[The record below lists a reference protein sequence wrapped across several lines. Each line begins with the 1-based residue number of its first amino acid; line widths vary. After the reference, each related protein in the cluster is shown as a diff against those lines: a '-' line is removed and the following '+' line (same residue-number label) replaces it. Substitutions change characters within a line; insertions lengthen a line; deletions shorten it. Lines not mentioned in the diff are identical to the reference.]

1 MNQHSAD
8 KTTPYSKPK
17 DILFFS
23 KLLPEAI
30 SGIDK
35 ILGGGYLGKEVLV
48 MKTFSRISIALILM
62 LVAVSCTQYRFFPFP
77 LPDEDDSTPYDV
89 STSASFEE
97 MLRTTGQVRL
107 TSSISVSDFPIEED
121 ENYSINLN
129 GKTLTLNAASAD
141 DRLVIAEGSNVRIN
155 GNGGTLKISISS
167 VTDPSKA
174 FIKLQPNSSLTL
186 NNVTY
191 NSDETGILV
200 DQNAAKLNIN
210 NSTIIANGGYAVGT
224 NASNA
229 VEGIKININNSY
241 LYANNGTG
249 LLFNIP
255 SSLNIVN
262 SHIEGGAQAL
272 IVRGGNATIKNNS
285 VLVSN
290 GTVEASGF
298 DQYVDGN
305 WEDGNAVPYATLVV
319 GNATENSYEYSTTCS
334 VDDSTSIVMK
344 TPNRPKVYV
353 ASANEKDVVLK
364 IAETIAEEITSGSL
378 YRGGDHI
385 YINSEQPI
393 DE

>member
-1 MNQHSAD
+1 
-8 KTTPYSKPK
+8 
-17 DILFFS
+17 
-23 KLLPEAI
+23 
-30 SGIDK
+30 
-35 ILGGGYLGKEVLV
+35 

-89 STSASFEE
+89 STSESFEE

-121 ENYSINLN
+121 ENYIINLN

-155 GNGGTLKISISS
+155 GNGGTLKISIPSA
-167 VTDPSKA
+167 TDPSIA

-200 DQNAAKLNIN
+200 DQTAAKLNIN
-210 NSTIIANGGYAVGT
+210 NSTIIAGGGYAVGT

-272 IVRGGNATIKNNS
+272 IVRGGTATITAAS
-285 VLVSN
+285 ELVSN
-290 GTVEASGF
+290 GNVNAADY
-298 DQYVDGN
+298 DQYDDGN
-305 WEDGNAVPYATLVV
+305 WGTGNAVQYATLVV
-319 GNATENSYEYSTTCS
+319 GNATTSYNYTTDCTVDNSTKITMSTHGY
-334 VDDSTSIVMK
+334 
-344 TPNRPKVYV
+344 PRVYV
-353 ASANEKDVVLK
+353 ASANDKNVVLN
-364 IAETIAEEITSGSL
+364 IAETIKEEIIDGSH
-378 YRGGDHI
+378 YFGGDHI
-385 YINSEQPI
+385 YINSDPDNDGQPI
-393 DE
+393 VDNH

>member
-1 MNQHSAD
+1 M
-8 KTTPYSKPK
+8 
-17 DILFFS
+17 I
-23 KLLPEAI
+23 I
-30 SGIDK
+30 
-35 ILGGGYLGKEVLV
+35 
-48 MKTFSRISIALILM
+48 M
-62 LVAVSCTQYRFFPFP
+62 LVLLTAASCTQYRFIPFP
-77 LPDEDDSTPYDV
+77 LPEEDDSTPYDV

-107 TSSISVSDFPIEED
+107 TSSISVSDFLIEED

-141 DRLVIAEGSNVRIN
+141 GRLVIAEGSNVRIN
-155 GNGGTLKISISS
+155 GNGGTLKISIPSA
-167 VTDPSKA
+167 TDPSIA

-200 DQNAAKLNIN
+200 DQTAAELNIN
-210 NSTIIANGGYAVGT
+210 NSTIIAGGGYAVGT

-229 VEGIKININNSY
+229 VEGIKININKSY

-272 IVRGGNATIKNNS
+272 IVRGGDATIENS
-285 VLVSN
+285 ELVSN
-290 GTVEASGF
+290 GNVEASDF
-298 DQYVDGN
+298 DKYADGN
-305 WEDGNAVPYATLVV
+305 WGTGNEVPYATLVV
-319 GNATENSYEYSTTCS
+319 GNATENSYKYDTTCS

-344 TPNRPKVYV
+344 TPNHPRVYV
-353 ASANEKDVVLK
+353 ASTSSYQVNLSISK
-364 IAETIAEEITSGSL
+364 EIEQDIKNGYYHGNNISINGNPISG
-378 YRGGDHI
+378 
-385 YINSEQPI
+385 N
-393 DE
+393 

>member
-1 MNQHSAD
+1 
-8 KTTPYSKPK
+8 
-17 DILFFS
+17 
-23 KLLPEAI
+23 
-30 SGIDK
+30 
-35 ILGGGYLGKEVLV
+35 

-89 STSASFEE
+89 STSESFEE

-141 DRLVIAEGSNVRIN
+141 GRLVIAKGSKVRIN
-155 GNGGTLKISISS
+155 GNGGTLKISIPS
-167 VTDPSKA
+167 VTDPSIA

-191 NSDETGILV
+191 NSARTGILV
-200 DQNAAKLNIN
+200 DQTAAELNIN
-210 NSTIIANGGYAVGT
+210 NSTIIAGGGYAVGT

-229 VEGIKININNSY
+229 VEGIKININNSN
-241 LYANNGTG
+241 LYADNGTG

-272 IVRGGNATIKNNS
+272 IVRGGTATITAAS
-285 VLVSN
+285 ELVSN
-290 GTVEASGF
+290 GKVKAA
-298 DQYVDGN
+298 DYAQYDNGQ
-305 WEDGNAVPYATLVV
+305 WGTGNAVQYATLVV
-319 GNATENSYEYSTTCS
+319 GNATTSYNYTTDCT
-334 VDDSTSIVMK
+334 VDDSTKITMS
-344 TPNRPKVYV
+344 TTGYPRVYV
-353 ASANEKDVVLK
+353 ASANDKNVVLN
-364 IAETIAEEITSGSL
+364 IAETIAEEIIDGSH
-378 YRGGDHI
+378 YFGGDHI
-385 YINSEQPI
+385 YINSDPDNGGQPI
-393 DE
+393 VNNH

>member
-1 MNQHSAD
+1 
-8 KTTPYSKPK
+8 
-17 DILFFS
+17 
-23 KLLPEAI
+23 
-30 SGIDK
+30 
-35 ILGGGYLGKEVLV
+35 